1 MCFDIFTAFFEPTDM
16 RIATKPFNLPKH
28 LYKQIKFISPNI
40 YELNSIAIHLG
51 CDPILKENDGFDM
64 EKLLQNDGVKA
75 NIKKSACAL
84 VKIVDNVIITLG
96 SKGVLITRKNT
107 PLDSKFFNI
116 NLIYN
121 RPINS
126 LIDDIH
132 HRFYEAQKLTLITN
146 VSGAG
151 DSFDVGFIT
160 AMINSLDENIC
171 VSVGIESA
179 KAALQSSS
187 PVPHKFFGR
196 DHKCFYQP
204 TAYKKF

>member
-1 MCFDIFTAFFEPTDM
+1 M
-16 RIATKPFNLPKH
+16 RIATKPFNLPKN

-51 CDPILKENDGFDM
+51 CDPLLTENDGNDI
-64 EKLLQNDGVKA
+64 EKLLQKDRIKA
-75 NIKKSACAL
+75 NIKKSAGAL
-84 VKIVDNVIITLG
+84 AKIVDNVIITLG

-107 PLDSKFFNI
+107 PLDFKFFNI

-121 RPINS
+121 RPIDS
-126 LIDDIH
+126 LTDDIH
-132 HRFYEAQKLTLITN
+132 HRFYEAQKLTLISN

-151 DSFDVGFIT
+151 DCFNVGFIT
-160 AMINSLDENIC
+160 AMINSLAENIC
-171 VSVGIESA
+171 VSVGMESA

-196 DHKCFYQP
+196 DHKCFFQS
-204 TAYKKF
+204 TAYGKF